1 MEKFKVL
8 GHDVNHE
15 IIYPVYIHHVDLDID
30 KETKIS
36 LIDLIEQSCVTDI
49 QNPPQLGGNLLVT
62 QSGNLV
68 KTQNQ
73 GIKILSDIFLEI
85 TDRLLIERVG
95 GDVFNFLKPTEILC
109 YGTIMGNGYAGTTVR
124 NNYPWMFTAC
134 VFLKS
139 PSGIREGDAGLSFI
153 DTRGTSENS
162 EGYVLKCIENHMVVY
177 PSNLTVRDVGF
188 FNGNDNDSR
197 IALTMQIG
205 YFPNVGED
213 DKDITIGKGISEEEF
228 KRMQQEGKIDPQSVI
243 NSSNDIND
251 NW

>member
-36 LIDLIEQSCVTDI
+36 LIDLIEQSCVIDPK
-49 QNPPQLGGNLLVT
+49 NPPPLRGNLLVT
-62 QSGNLV
+62 QSGNLI
-68 KTQNQ
+68 KTENQ

-85 TDRLLIERVG
+85 TDRLLIQRVG
-95 GDVFNFLKPTEILC
+95 DDVFNFLKPTEILS

-139 PSGIREGDAGLSFI
+139 PKDVREGDAGLSFI
-153 DTRGTSENS
+153 DTRGTSENA

-197 IALTMQIG
+197 IALVMQIG
-205 YFPNVGED
+205 YFPKVDESD
-213 DKDITIGKGISEEEF
+213 RDITIGKGISEEEF
-228 KRMQQEGKIDPQSVI
+228 RKMQQEGKIDSQSVVD
-243 NSSNDIND
+243 NSNDIND